1 MEIIINKLDLVSTC
15 FADGKRNLCFDLC
28 RSCREKVQ
36 HKFPITNGKY
46 QTNDKGLTPAGAEGQ
61 SAQQPPRQ
69 KADTHMK
76 ERQNATRT
84 HRNQTVLKDSIKPSQ
99 HKIEIDHLNTEVE
112 CLKISIESK
121 EYSFHSLQEKSEKDI
136 EGHKTEIETL
146 KQQIKQI
153 TDKLASAAS
162 DRERL
167 STALE
172 CSGTEKQN
180 AETEMKMLTEQW
192 KVTKLGLTEQVK
204 SMTKQHENEK
214 SDMDS
219 TIGSLH
225 QCVDELKKD
234 LVVNNDEL
242 HKVKAELE
250 EKRRPKKKV
259 TVMGIRGDRSGMGK
273 TMVDVFTK
281 ALTSRLQDRL
291 DRENVTLTTKSCHT
305 AADIPNGPLVVLCL
319 NMSRVGTNIQEILT
333 GITAARDVFVIVLHQ
348 TSEDNL
354 SSLTPTSL
362 RVSGSEFR
370 RLGGILDMAFTSDKM
385 LYDCDINNSSVEKL
399 AMILMKY
406 ICTY

>member
-234 LVVNNDEL
+234 LV
-242 HKVKAELE
+242 
-250 EKRRPKKKV
+250 
-259 TVMGIRGDRSGMGK
+259 MGIRGDRSGMGK

-319 NMSRVGTNIQEILT
+319 NMSRVGTNIQETLT